1 MRGFFFKLR
10 TQSCTT
16 SLLVDIM
23 NKNLIST
30 KELLL
35 LDIGTLTQIKIFFS
49 VLNSIAK
56 FENICLCLYN
66 EISMIGSLNIFPNT
80 FSWTIEVQTWKWFSE
95 KIFCQN
101 GEMAIGI
108 LHICQKSKLRVPF
121 FPQMTSTFV
130 WSLRKS
136 GSIDVK
142 CGSNLTTSTCNERKI
157 PQNMGY
163 KNVRIKCIAYIC

>member
-1 MRGFFFKLR
+1 MRKKTFSLKLR
-10 TQSCTT
+10 SQSCTTT

-23 NKNLIST
+23 NKNIIST

-35 LDIGTLTQIKIFFS
+35 LDIGTLTQIKIFSS
-49 VLNSIAK
+49 VLTSIAK

-80 FSWTIEVQTWKWFSE
+80 FSCTIEVQTWKQFSE

-101 GEMAIGI
+101 GELAIGI

-142 CGSNLTTSTCNERKI
+142 CGSNLTSKYMQWKENPPKYGL
-157 PQNMGY
+157 Q
-163 KNVRIKCIAYIC
+163 KC